1 MQPWNEAKSKQ
12 FTVLRPVFCVAAVLL
27 AWLAYG
33 GRAEASCGYYVV
45 TANPS
50 GEMIANQQR
59 ALPMRHEAPAD
70 CPCRG
75 PQCHA
80 GQENGGAAPAPAPT
94 AGADPLAITFTGEIL
109 QVNACGLAC
118 AADAQLPCA
127 PLLLPLDPPP
137 KA

>member
-1 MQPWNEAKSKQ
+1 MRYTA
-12 FTVLRPVFCVAAVLL
+12 LRPMLCVAAVLL

-45 TANPS
+45 TGNPS

-59 ALPMRHEAPAD
+59 AMPMRHSAPAD
-70 CPCRG
+70 CPCNG

-80 GQENGGAAPAPAPT
+80 GQEKGAAPAAAPT
-94 AGADPLAITFTGEIL
+94 TSVDPLAITFGGEIL
-109 QVNACGLAC
+109 HVNACGSAH
-118 AADAQLPCA
+118 AADAQLRSDPH
-127 PLLLPLDPPP
+127 LLSLDPPP